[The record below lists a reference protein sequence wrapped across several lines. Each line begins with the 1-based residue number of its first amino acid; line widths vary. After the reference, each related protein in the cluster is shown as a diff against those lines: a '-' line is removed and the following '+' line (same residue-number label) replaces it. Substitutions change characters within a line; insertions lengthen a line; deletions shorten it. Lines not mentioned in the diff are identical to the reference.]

1 MTRRTLAAASALAL
15 AAGAAFAQPAPDG
28 LPDGP
33 GKDVVVRVCTSCHD
47 ASTLFQTRSPEAWQ
61 DMIGK
66 MMNIGAELSA
76 DEQAAVYAYLVKN
89 FSAPPA
95 APAPSATPG
104 APRPEKPPS
113 RP

>member
-1 MTRRTLAAASALAL
+1 MTRRLRPGFAALAL
-15 AAGAAFAQPAPDG
+15 ALVAGAASAQPAPDG
-28 LPDGP
+28 LPEGP

-47 ASTLFQTRSPEAWQ
+47 ASTLFQPRTPEAWQ

-89 FSAPPA
+89 FSAQP
-95 APAPSATPG
+95 PAPSAG
-104 APRPEKPPS
+104 APPPEKPPS